1 MFVELRA
8 ALRPSITLLLFFT
21 LLTGLAY
28 PLLMTGV
35 AQALL
40 SAPANGS
47 LISQNGHVIGS
58 DLIGQTFT
66 KPGYF
71 HARPSAA
78 GKNGYDASSSTGS
91 NYAPG
96 AQALKDRIS
105 GDVAALRKDGVSG
118 PIPADLVTTSASG
131 LDPHISPEAAL
142 VQVPRV
148 AKARGMSE
156 AQVRLLIAQTRE
168 EPLLGLIGEPRVNVL
183 RLNLALDSAAST
195 LQLGS
200 KAINRQGD
208 SNGSMPAR

>member
-1 MFVELRA
+1 MFGELRA
-8 ALRPSITLLLFFT
+8 ALRPTITLLLFFT

-28 PLLMTGV
+28 PLAMTGV

-47 LISQNGHVIGS
+47 LISRNGHVIGS

-71 HARPSAA
+71 HSRPSAA
-78 GKNGYDASSSTGS
+78 GKNGYDASSSSGS

-96 AQALKDRIS
+96 AQPLVDRIR
-105 GDVAALRKDGVSG
+105 GDVAELRKQGLTSPMVPS
-118 PIPADLVTTSASG
+118 DLVTTSASG

-142 VQVPRV
+142 FQIPRV
-148 AKARGMSE
+148 ARARGMSE
-156 AQVRLLIAQTRE
+156 ASLRLLIAQTQE

-183 RLNLALDSAAST
+183 RLNLALDHA
-195 LQLGS
+195 
-200 KAINRQGD
+200 AINRQSA